1 MRTSLIDEYPLM
13 VLPTLVK
20 LLGLEQAIV
29 LQQIHFHLS
38 TPKSGKEIN
47 GHKWIWNTYEQWQED
62 FPFWKERTIRK
73 WICRLEKKGYLLS
86 SQFDMTE
93 WNARKYYR
101 INYDFLDKSITELE
115 QKQIRHDDAA
125 PARSERA
132 AQTETSTETTAKT
145 TTETPSDLE
154 NSQTH
159 SLRCLSTQPPVSDLN
174 LSVDSPRNA
183 YDSNPH
189 PIPPTVRCEDIRENL
204 GESQGTD
211 TDSAQSSLFASESP
225 VLDFSLKGAVSPAL
239 PKKTKP
245 NPVSAQ
251 NSVIPGKARKRNQPE
266 SDSDPRAIHPAIVA
280 VRDIRRQFP
289 PKELW
294 DEIIETI
301 GDVPDFEKLR
311 KCYAELLKRG
321 SSKNAF
327 YWCIDWYRDGIPE
340 LAYGKQKKQKEVS
353 KYGIYSFSRK

>member
-1 MRTSLIDEYPLM
+1 
-13 VLPTLVK
+13 
-20 LLGLEQAIV
+20 
-29 LQQIHFHLS
+29 
-38 TPKSGKEIN
+38 
-47 GHKWIWNTYEQWQED
+47 
-62 FPFWKERTIRK
+62 
-73 WICRLEKKGYLLS
+73 
-86 SQFDMTE
+86 
-93 WNARKYYR
+93 
-101 INYDFLDKSITELE
+101 
-115 QKQIRHDDAA
+115 
-125 PARSERA
+125 
-132 AQTETSTETTAKT
+132 
-145 TTETPSDLE
+145 
-154 NSQTH
+154 
-159 SLRCLSTQPPVSDLN
+159 
-174 LSVDSPRNA
+174 VDSPRNP